1 MDDDQRDATRL
12 EVIVVLIDRINARL
26 AKTTLAV
33 FAHDHDD
40 IDLLAYRLAMIGEET
55 NKLTMGFKARFPH
68 MPWDDMYKLRNI
80 IAHQY
85 QKVAPDRIWM
95 TATSGLADLAA
106 LCRAELARIG
116 E

>member
-12 EVIVVLIDRINARL
+12 EVILLLVERIDARL
-26 AKTTLAV
+26 AKTSLAA
-33 FAHDHDD
+33 FANDHDD

-55 NKLTMGFKARFPH
+55 NKLTVGFKARFPH
-68 MPWDDMYKLRNI
+68 MPWNDMYKLRNI

-85 QKVAPDRIWM
+85 QKVAPERIWK
-95 TATSGLADLAA
+95 TASSDLTDLVA